1 VTFETLVD
9 AQTLREHLDDPAWI
23 VIDCRHDLADYS
35 AGARAHEREHI
46 LGAYFA
52 RVEDDLS
59 GAKTGTNGRHP
70 LPDPQAFAAFLASL
84 GVNDDTQIVAY
95 DNGVDMFASRL
106 WFLARWI
113 GHNAV
118 AVLDGGIAAWK
129 SAGFPLTDARSAQRA
144 PGHVHARPSSIGTL
158 DAAAVRDSLASETL
172 TLLDAR
178 APERYA
184 GTVEPLDRV
193 AGHIPGAKNRFYK
206 ANFNDDGT
214 FKAPE
219 VLREEFAWLGDASRV
234 ANYCGSGVSAA
245 ANLLAM
251 HVAGLRDAR
260 IYPGSWSEW
269 CSVPTNPVER

>member
-1 VTFETLVD
+1 VAFETLVD
-9 AQTLREHLDDPAWI
+9 ARTLREHLDDPAWI
-23 VIDCRHDLADYS
+23 VIDCRHDLADHA
-35 AGARAHEREHI
+35 AGARAHQREHVP
-46 LGAYFA
+46 GAYFA

-59 GAKTGTNGRHP
+59 GGKTGTNGRHP
-70 LPDPQAFAAFLASL
+70 LPEPHAFAAFLASF

-95 DNGVDMFASRL
+95 DNGGDMFASRL

-113 GHNAV
+113 GHSAV
-118 AVLDGGIAAWK
+118 AVLDGGIAVWK
-129 SAGFPLTDARSAQRA
+129 SAGFPLTDVEPARRPQ
-144 PGHVHARPSSIGTL
+144 GNLHARPSLIGTL
-158 DAAAVRDSLASETL
+158 DAAAVRDALANDTL

-184 GTVEPLDRV
+184 GTIEPLDRV

-214 FKAPE
+214 FKAPT
-219 VLREEFAWLGDASRV
+219 VLREEFAPLGDAARV

-245 ANLLAM
+245 ANVLAM
-251 HVAGLRDAR
+251 HVAGLRGAR

-269 CSVPTNPVER
+269 CSDPTNPVER

>member
-1 VTFETLVD
+1 MAFETLVD
-9 AQTLREHLDDPAWI
+9 AQTLREHLDDPRWI
-23 VIDCRHDLADYS
+23 VIDCRHDLSDHA

-46 LGAYFA
+46 PGAYFT

-59 GAKTGTNGRHP
+59 GTKTGTNGRHP
-70 LPDPQAFAAFLASL
+70 LPSPQAFAAHLASL
-84 GVNDDTQIVAY
+84 GANDDTQIVAY
-95 DNGVDMFASRL
+95 DNGGDMFASRL
-106 WFLARWI
+106 WFLTRWI
-113 GHNAV
+113 GHDAV

-129 SAGFPLTDARSAQRA
+129 SAGFPLTDAPPARRA
-144 PGHVHARPSSIGTL
+144 PGHLHARSSSIATL
-158 DAAAVRDSLASETL
+158 DAAAVRGALANDAL

-206 ANFNDDGT
+206 ANFNEDGT

-219 VLREEFAWLGDASRV
+219 VLREEFASLGDASRIV
-234 ANYCGSGVSAA
+234 NYCGSGVSAA

-269 CSVPTNPVER
+269 CATPSNPVER